1 MELQPY
7 YYDNP
12 KRFKDVISQSGGG
25 LSIDRY
31 IYNQKGHGIGT
42 FFAKL
47 FNMAAPIARTVAR
60 TAINTGTKILKPHMQ
75 KLGNQALAVGTQIAS
90 DKVGQISN
98 QISNQIQQSR
108 LHRATPSKKRTSLK
122 TASTKSKKRKDLF
135 DR

>member
-1 MELQPY
+1 M
-7 YYDNP
+7 
-12 KRFKDVISQSGGG
+12 
-25 LSIDRY
+25 SIDRY

-98 QISNQIQQSR
+98 QIQSR
-108 LHRATPSKKRTSLK
+108 LHKATPSKKRTSLK

>member
-12 KRFKDVISQSGGG
+12 KRFKDVISQSGGA

-31 IYNQKGHGIGT
+31 IYNQKGHGIGS

-98 QISNQIQQSR
+98 QIQSR
-108 LHRATPSKKRTSLK
+108 LHKATPSKKRTSLK